1 MIDKII
7 NKSIYIIMFIVPII
21 IVPFAYTSLAKFVV
35 LLICGL
41 ILFVALFN
49 KRKEL
54 KFDLIDKILLLFWF
68 IICLSTIFSINKP
81 VSVFGTEGRFEG
93 LLTYSVYFLTYY
105 ASKYYLEYNKKLQI
119 YAIIIIVI
127 TAVIGIFQYYS
138 TIYSSISYAKS
149 TFTNSNFF
157 GNFLAIVVPIL
168 MSLYIN
174 SAKKRYLILS
184 GLTFF
189 ALIISL
195 ARSAWIGVAVAC
207 ILGIIFIVKSK
218 DKYLYIRALHLICLF
233 IVLFVIAFKSAD
245 FFNSPNK
252 IATKFLQANNSIL
265 ESMENGELVN
275 SAGSGRI
282 GIWKMAIHLTAI
294 NPILGFGPDTLAFA
308 GSYYTPVDMYNCC
321 KASGV
326 IADKAH
332 NEYLQY
338 SATIGIPGLIVYL
351 VFIALILIKQ
361 KDIFTNKVSLTLSI
375 PIISYVVQAFFNIST
390 VGVAPIFWLL
400 LGLIQNEKFKSKM
413 NI

>member
-174 SAKKRYLILS
+174 SAKKRYLISPIKILKV
-184 GLTFF
+184 
-189 ALIISL
+189 
-195 ARSAWIGVAVAC
+195 WIAV
-207 ILGIIFIVKSK
+207 I
-218 DKYLYIRALHLICLF
+218 Y
-233 IVLFVIAFKSAD
+233 
-245 FFNSPNK
+245 
-252 IATKFLQANNSIL
+252 
-265 ESMENGELVN
+265 
-275 SAGSGRI
+275 
-282 GIWKMAIHLTAI
+282 
-294 NPILGFGPDTLAFA
+294 
-308 GSYYTPVDMYNCC
+308 
-321 KASGV
+321 
-326 IADKAH
+326 
-332 NEYLQY
+332 
-338 SATIGIPGLIVYL
+338 
-351 VFIALILIKQ
+351 
-361 KDIFTNKVSLTLSI
+361 
-375 PIISYVVQAFFNIST
+375 
-390 VGVAPIFWLL
+390 
-400 LGLIQNEKFKSKM
+400 
-413 NI
+413 